1 MLIAD
6 FVESCVCVSFGLGSV
21 CVRLAEVISRTGS
34 AALCHRKRCKDP
46 YTSEVSS
53 EMLYYDS
60 GCDTDDT
67 DELLAQKSSLHP
79 TIYTVSDT
87 ALRARPSSTTMQ
99 SNKTQPSLIV
109 NDDWLFSLD
118 SSRAGIFLV
127 VHVLACYSVDP
138 LASSDNALDAAV
150 PLALQ
155 K

>member
-1 MLIAD
+1 
-6 FVESCVCVSFGLGSV
+6 
-21 CVRLAEVISRTGS
+21 
-34 AALCHRKRCKDP
+34 
-46 YTSEVSS
+46 
-53 EMLYYDS
+53 MLYYDS